1 MDDLSSDALP
11 LTDWHGVQPKSY
23 CRMCWHDKT
32 NELVCPEQ
40 DGFSYLEDR
49 YLDWRGQLVKRERV
63 TLVCDGGDVAEST
76 DWVDVHPRKRQKRTT
91 DL

>member
-49 YLDWRGQLVKRERV
+49 YLDWRGQLVKRARV
-63 TLVCDGGDVAEST
+63 APPQGYHNLVSFIISYY
-76 DWVDVHPRKRQKRTT
+76 
-91 DL
+91 